1 MSVFGD
7 AIAALRQVVLIQSR
21 LDQLDQR
28 ISRMGDD
35 VGGLADATLALRD
48 RISRLEGVIEGAAM
62 AAAGAA
68 ANRQR
73 RIAE

>member
-73 RIAE
+73 RIEE